1 MPGKVVDASVFAAIA
16 FNEPQKLEAESLIV
30 GHEVYV
36 PFLLAFEIT
45 NIARKKVLSTP
56 TERPAI
62 FRSLGAAL
70 HSDINWTPVDF
81 NETLALALET
91 SLTAYDASYLYLA
104 QTLGFPLATFDR
116 KLSAAAHSR
125 GIR

>member
-16 FNEPQKLEAESLIV
+16 FNEPQKLEAESLIA
-30 GHEVYV
+30 GHEIYV

-62 FRSLGAAL
+62 FRSLGTAL
-70 HSDINWTPVDF
+70 HSDIRWTTVDF
-81 NETLALALET
+81 SETLKLALET
-91 SLTAYDASYLYLA
+91 GLTAYDASYLYLA
-104 QTLGFPLATFDR
+104 QTLGTPLATFDR
-116 KLSAAAHSR
+116 KLRTAAHAQ
-125 GIR
+125 GIS